1 MNILEL
7 QEDLKDLPDRRL
19 IQEMQMPTGAMPQFL
34 VLSEL
39 TRRKRMRNEYKRQAA
54 ADTPTVAE
62 EVVAGAGVPQEGLM
76 AMAGAMAPN
85 TNVAQDTGL
94 TQAMPMQATRAP
106 QPMADGGIVRMA
118 NGGSPNRMDLAAQ
131 IMRTVNPRARSI
143 YDDVNALPREALI
156 SIYGID
162 AVREAESLLLPA
174 MKDLME
180 EVPTEG
186 RLGRYPS
193 TFSRGELRKMEDQ
206 GIFGNKSYRDPSQS
220 TYLGGERVNQ
230 STDKAPTIDY
240 TDPQSLQEIDPDS
253 TTFVAPEVVSE
264 PRLNMD
270 TAGGLGSMSL
280 DSSVP
285 EMALDSP
292 LLLRQ
297 IIDSGVGTRGADTDP
312 AQQLAEFLA
321 SRRSDLP
328 GVNLPG
334 ESNPYVIDPD
344 AAEKQGQAIL
354 DSLTMDDL
362 MRQAKIER
370 EGFGAGVEDQLSL
383 KEQLANKL
391 GFAVDANKSERLSE
405 INTPPPSVIAAQA
418 NAAAET
424 EDKPTQE
431 IPYNPGTT
439 VIDYNPR
446 NTGEAQFQ
454 LETEQAY
461 NQKLYTDRLAI
472 ERRID
477 RLKEVAET
485 PDDFERLATLEAY
498 LDSMGGSTAENPN
511 TAQLRQAELNFGKFV
526 MDEREDAL
534 MANVARDLKVATD
547 TVAQLELSLESATA
561 ETKPMIE
568 KRLLEEQANL
578 AQAKTAY
585 DQTVATLDQDPTESD
600 ISTVPT
606 MTEILGGKAPL
617 EAVIVPDKVSGG
629 TKTVVENDVFRT
641 PTGNFNDAELATVG
655 GEQTTAEI
663 APLADER
670 RDDDPELKLPTV
682 TTDDNTDNVK
692 PVTDP
697 DPEGFGSTDSRIAK
711 MLSERQKQ
719 AESDKWMA
727 LAQAGFKMMTSKSP
741 TLLGAVGEGGE
752 AGLKALSASKKGLR
766 DFETD
771 MLKLETQLA
780 AARLRSKGSTK
791 MAPAALVTAAASR
804 LRTARDTL
812 DNAVSPVEKQNA
824 LDAYNAALEE
834 YNNINAFVASQYGY
848 TPSSS
853 TGVGNNVPNLGDSA
867 NQSANQ

>member
-1 MNILEL
+1 MSIIDL
-7 QEDLKDLPDRRL
+7 QESLKDVSDDGLVKAFRS
-19 IQEMQMPTGAMPQFL
+19 GSAPQFL
-34 VLSEL
+34 VLGEL
-39 TRRKRMRNEYKRQAA
+39 QRRKRMRDEYKRQEA
-54 ADTPTVAE
+54 ADMPTVAE
-62 EVVAGAGVPQEGLM
+62 EMIAGAGVPQGGLM
-76 AMAGAMAPN
+76 AMAGAMAPK

-94 TQAMPMQATRAP
+94 AQAMPMQATRAP
-106 QPMADGGIVRMA
+106 QPMADGGIVKMDTGGILENSRILETISPAVIEFSLNGTYGLNTQRDMA
-118 NGGSPNRMDLAAQ
+118 GLAISGQFGSEMQADVISQALSGAYGDDIKRLAEQ
-131 IMRTVNPRARSI
+131 SN
-143 YDDVNALPREALI
+143 
-156 SIYGID
+156 
-162 AVREAESLLLPA
+162 SLLNPEETSLNSVSTEIEDFTPTVMGEGPRLKA
-174 MKDLME
+174 DLI
-180 EVPTEG
+180 PD
-186 RLGRYPS
+186 RLNS
-193 TFSRGELRKMEDQ
+193 D
-206 GIFGNKSYRDPSQS
+206 
-220 TYLGGERVNQ
+220 
-230 STDKAPTIDY
+230 
-240 TDPQSLQEIDPDS
+240 
-253 TTFVAPEVVSE
+253 TTFVAPETVSD
-264 PRLNMD
+264 PRERGALAFNRYS
-270 TAGGLGSMSL
+270 TGGLGSMSL

-285 EMALDSP
+285 QMALDTP
-292 LLLRQ
+292 LSLNQ
-297 IIDSGVGTRGADTDP
+297 IIDSGVGIRSADTNR
-312 AQQLAEFLA
+312 AKQLTDSLA
-321 SRRSDLP
+321 MRRFDLP

-334 ESNPYVIDPD
+334 ESDPYIINPD

-354 DSLTMDDL
+354 DSLMMDDL

-370 EGFGAGVEDQLSL
+370 EGYGAVMQ
-383 KEQLANKL
+383 N
-391 GFAVDANKSERLSE
+391 
-405 INTPPPSVIAAQA
+405 
-418 NAAAET
+418 
-424 EDKPTQE
+424 PTQE
-431 IPYNPGTT
+431 IPYNPATS

-461 NQKLYTDRLAI
+461 NKKLYTDRLAI

-477 RLKEVAET
+477 RLKKVAET
-485 PDDFERLATLEAY
+485 PDDFKQLAALEAH
-498 LDSMGGSTAENPN
+498 LNSMGGSTAENPG
-511 TAQLRQAELNFGKFV
+511 TAQLRQAELNFGKFI
-526 MDEREDAL
+526 MDEREAAIL
-534 MANVARDLKVATD
+534 APVAREVKVITD
-547 TVAQLELSLESATA
+547 TVTQLRQSL
-561 ETKPMIE
+561 
-568 KRLLEEQANL
+568 
-578 AQAKTAY
+578 KTA
-585 DQTVATLDQDPTESD
+585 DEESKPIIEQRLQEELVKLSQAQNNLNAVESTLDQDPTESD